1 MLHSLQIEMNPTPV
15 KAVQEGLE
23 RIFKGLLSLKSGPR
37 RILNVTPDA
46 AHAGK
51 RVAPAQTS
59 KNDQY
64 CSVRIDQ
71 GMPIKDKPNFVM
83 MKLQPNSKC
92 DIPSVQELSNRVGT
106 HYVIAEV
113 EMDTT
118 QDATAENT
126 EKLWEQFSVKI
137 VEAANEVAKEK
148 ESKKEG
154 KGGQG
159 EKGGK

>member
-1 MLHSLQIEMNPTPV
+1 MPLTLEKERLLPKHPF
-15 KAVQEGLE
+15 EGE
-23 RIFKGLLSLKSGPR
+23 G
-37 RILNVTPDA
+37 NDA
-46 AHAGK
+46 PPEGSSAI
-51 RVAPAQTS
+51 

-92 DIPSVQELSNRVGT
+92 DISSVQELSNRVGT

-118 QDATAENT
+118 QDPTAENT
-126 EKLWEQFSVKI
+126 EKLR
-137 VEAANEVAKEK
+137 EAFKAKVAEKAAKEVAKEK